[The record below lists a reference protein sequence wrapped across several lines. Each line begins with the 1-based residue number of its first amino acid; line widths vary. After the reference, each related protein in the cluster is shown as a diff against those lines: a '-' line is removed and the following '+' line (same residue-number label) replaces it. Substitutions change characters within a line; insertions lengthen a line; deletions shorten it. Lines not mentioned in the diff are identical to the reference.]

1 MYEPAH
7 FEEKRPEVLRA
18 LMRAHPLGTLVTLGA
33 DGLNANHLPMLYEEQ
48 PAPFGTLRC
57 HVARANPVWREY
69 SASCEALVVFQ
80 GPSTYIT
87 PSWYPS
93 KKETAKV
100 VPTYNYAVV
109 HAYGPLRIIEDSVW
123 LRSFVEQLTE
133 RHEALRSV
141 PWKVSDAPENYIDT
155 MLRNIVGVEIPLT
168 RITGK
173 WKASQNR
180 TTADRAGVVNGLRER
195 DDPDAQSMA
204 GMVEDTLR
212 K

>member
-1 MYEPAH
+1 MFQPAH
-7 FEEKRPEVLRA
+7 FEEKRPEVLRE
-18 LMRAHPLGTLVTLGA
+18 LMRLHPLGTLVTLGA
-33 DGLNANHLPMLYEEQ
+33 DGLNAEHLPMLYDEP

-57 HVARANPVWREY
+57 HVARANPVWREF

-93 KKETAKV
+93 KQETAKV

-109 HAYGPLRIIEDSVW
+109 HAYGPIRIIEDRVW
-123 LRSFVEQLTE
+123 LRALVEKLTA
-133 RHEALRSV
+133 RHEATRRE
-141 PWKVSDAPENYIDT
+141 PWKVGDAPEDYLDT
-155 MLRNIVGVEIPLT
+155 MLRNIVGIEIAVT
-168 RITGK
+168 RIAGK

-180 TTADRAGVVNGLRER
+180 TAADRAGVISGLREL
-195 DDPDAQSMA
+195 DSPAAKAMA
-204 GMVEDTLR
+204 GMVENTLR